1 MTIQIEKFVLNRDS
15 PACPRCMTPSRD
27 ADGDHDPSKM
37 IAWDYC
43 REPRDLEHTK
53 RVLIECADMTSR
65 SAADNHASRLGIWP
79 EVPAAMGLTHFNIYL
94 QVVSDSMHVW
104 DGGLT
109 ERVLVYVACWIYK
122 KAEDQ
127 APQTGWPAVHQINC
141 RLAATE
147 RHQEFRHFNHPLFKL
162 NDETRTSGRPDKR
175 IVKAANWRCEEWAD
189 VLPQFPYLIAEYPPV
204 ARVVI
209 AYTNLYNT
217 MRAVAPT
224 LKCVATAMRQ
234 YATEPN
240 PKQFL
245 ICIVKHDFSRF
256 NCDLERIVTT

>member
-1 MTIQIEKFVLNRDS
+1 MIQNAVLNRKYISNRIDRFKSTKPVLNRDL

-27 ADGDHDPSKM
+27 ADGDHDPSNM

-65 SAADNHASRLGIWP
+65 SAAGNHASRLGIWP

-127 APQTGWPAVHQINC
+127 TPQTGWPAVHLINC
-141 RLAATE
+141 RLAAVWSGI
-147 RHQEFRHFNHPLFKL
+147 RNS
-162 NDETRTSGRPDKR
+162 DTS
-175 IVKAANWRCEEWAD
+175 
-189 VLPQFPYLIAEYPPV
+189 
-204 ARVVI
+204 
-209 AYTNLYNT
+209 
-217 MRAVAPT
+217 
-224 LKCVATAMRQ
+224 
-234 YATEPN
+234 
-240 PKQFL
+240 
-245 ICIVKHDFSRF
+245 
-256 NCDLERIVTT
+256 TTHCSS